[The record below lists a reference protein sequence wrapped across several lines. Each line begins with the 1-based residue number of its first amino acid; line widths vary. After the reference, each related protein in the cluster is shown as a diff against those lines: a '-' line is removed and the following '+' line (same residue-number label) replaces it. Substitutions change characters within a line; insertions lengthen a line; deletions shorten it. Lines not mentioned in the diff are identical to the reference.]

1 MRFPFFYCVTFVAL
15 LFLSTFC
22 SPVRADISEW
32 NAFSFDIS
40 PDKSPDEHLNDFFDR
55 FSGGAGGISFSNATD
70 EKADWIQQQ
79 DDGIVA
85 ITPMEAGVYA
95 VQMLIEIPENTEL
108 GPLSISFF
116 SKTQLFYVVNIN
128 EHELFLGKSDDYLY
142 GDKFD
147 TEDILAGV
155 AEDNVTK
162 YLITFFVLNQ
172 YGNEIEFTANV
183 ETLNTFI
190 SRDGDDTED
199 ETVNEKPTLTSPTP
213 SLSGSQM
220 AVTPEPTICLI
231 FGAGLLAA
239 AGLGFRRKK
248 HTG

>member
-15 LFLSTFC
+15 LFLSIFC

-32 NAFSFDIS
+32 SAFSFDI
-40 PDKSPDEHLNDFFDR
+40 SPDEHLNDFFDR

-116 SKTQLFYVVNIN
+116 SNTQLSYIVNIN

-147 TEDILAGV
+147 TKDILAGI
-155 AEDNVTK
+155 AEDSVTK
-162 YLITFFVLNQ
+162 YFITFFVLNQ
-172 YGNEIEFTANV
+172 YGNEIEFTASV

-190 SRDGDDTED
+190 SGDGDDKKD
-199 ETVNEKPTLTSPTP
+199 ETVNGTPTLTSPNFP
-213 SLSGSQM
+213 LRGSQM
-220 AVTPEPTICLI
+220 AVTPEPTTCLF
-231 FGAGLLAA
+231 FGAGLLAI
-239 AGLGFRRKK
+239 GLGFRRMKYAK
-248 HTG
+248 